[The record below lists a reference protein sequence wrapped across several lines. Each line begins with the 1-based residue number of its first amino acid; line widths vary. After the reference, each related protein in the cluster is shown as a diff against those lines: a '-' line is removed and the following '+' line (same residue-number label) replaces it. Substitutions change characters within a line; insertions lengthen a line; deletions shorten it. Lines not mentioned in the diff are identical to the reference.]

1 MKKIIGSAIALA
13 LGFSTFVNA
22 QDVNSSAT
30 KDASSSA
37 ALEELLVKVR
47 EGRVSE
53 TAEHRKREVEFQS
66 RKNQQTK
73 MLSDA
78 EAEQNRLERL
88 SDKLEKD
95 KRNNDDLIGGLLVKR
110 RDELGRLQEL
120 FGVLQQAGGDMRSVI
135 AGSHVSIDN
144 TERAAEIDNLITK
157 VSNTNTLPNKDEI
170 NTLPAQMMLEM
181 VESRKVVTF
190 DHEVKTTKGTP
201 EIVSLTRIGDFTLM
215 SGDKFYVLKPGGSVQ
230 ELPRQPSGRYTD
242 SIGNFQD
249 STSGLVNVGIDAT
262 RGQILSM
269 EVDKPD
275 FRDRLEQGGPIGYLI
290 LALGFVGVLMAIF
303 QWFYL
308 FTVSRKVKAQI
319 RSDQPS
325 LNNCLGRVLSVYYDN
340 TKVDVE
346 TLELKLDEA
355 ILKETP
361 TLERFLNPIK
371 LISAVAPLFGL
382 LGTVVGMIE
391 TFQAI
396 TLFGT
401 GDPKMMAAG
410 ISTALMTTVE
420 GLVVAI
426 PTLLIH
432 SFVAGSSKTV
442 IHILEEQ
449 SAGIIAVH
457 AEKENAHA

>member
-13 LGFSTFVNA
+13 LGFSTFVSA
-22 QDVNSSAT
+22 QDNTAAT
-30 KDASSSA
+30 
-37 ALEELLVKVR
+37 LEELLVKVR
-47 EGRVSE
+47 EGRVNES
-53 TAEHRKREVEFQS
+53 ADHKKREIEFQS
-66 RKNQQTK
+66 RKNQQGK
-73 MLSDA
+73 MLSD
-78 EAEQNRLERL
+78 ENNTQRILERESDRLE
-88 SDKLEKD
+88 KEK
-95 KRNNDDLIGGLLVKR
+95 RANDDRIGALLIKR

-144 TERAAEIDNLITK
+144 TGRAADIDNLITK
-157 VSNTNTLPNKDEI
+157 VSNTNTLPSKDEI

-181 VESRKVVTF
+181 IESRKIVSF
-190 DHEVKTTKGTP
+190 NHEVRTTKGTP
-201 EIVSLTRIGDFTLM
+201 EIVSLTRIGDFTVM
-215 SGDKFYVLKPGGSVQ
+215 SGDKFYVLKPDGSVE
-230 ELPRQPSGRYTD
+230 ELPRQPSGRFTD
-242 SIGNFQD
+242 TISGFQD
-249 STSGLVNVGIDAT
+249 SSSGLVNVGIDAT

-275 FRDRLEQGGPIGYLI
+275 LRDRLEQGGPIGYLI
-290 LALGFVGVLMAIF
+290 LALGAVGVLMAIF
-303 QWFYL
+303 QWLYL

-319 RSDQPS
+319 RSDQPK

-340 TKVDVE
+340 PKVDVE

-361 TLERFLNPIK
+361 ALERFLNPIK

-382 LGTVVGMIE
+382 LGTVTGMIE

-432 SFVAGSSKTV
+432 SFVAGTSKTV
-442 IHILEEQ
+442 VHILEEQ

>member
-13 LGFSTFVNA
+13 LGFTTFVGA
-22 QDVNSSAT
+22 QEDKAAT
-30 KDASSSA
+30 
-37 ALEELLVKVR
+37 LEELLVKVR

-53 TAEHRKREVEFQS
+53 TSDHRKREVEFQA
-66 RKNQQTK
+66 RKNQQNK

-78 EAEQNRLERL
+78 NAEQRVLERTSDRLE
-88 SDKLEKD
+88 KEK
-95 KRNNDDLIGGLLVKR
+95 RANDDRINALLIKR

-135 AGSHVSIDN
+135 AGSHVSIDHAG
-144 TERAAEIDNLITK
+144 RAEEIDNLIEK
-157 VSNTNTLPNKDEI
+157 VSNTNTLPSKDEI
-170 NTLPAQMMLEM
+170 NKLPAQMMLEM
-181 VESRKVVTF
+181 IESRKVVTF
-190 DHEVKTTKGTP
+190 SQEVKTTKGTP
-201 EIVSLTRIGDFTLM
+201 ETVQLTRVGDFTLM
-215 SGDKFYVLKPGGSVQ
+215 SGDKFYVLKPDGSVQ
-230 ELPRQPSGRYTD
+230 ELPRQPSSRFTGTIQD
-242 SIGNFQD
+242 FQNA
-249 STSGLVNVGIDAT
+249 SSGMVNVGMDAT
-262 RGQILSM
+262 RGQILAM

-275 FRDRLEQGGPIGYLI
+275 LRDRLEQGGPIGYLI
-290 LALGFVGVLMAIF
+290 LALGAVGVLMAIF

-319 RSDQPS
+319 RSDQPN
-325 LNNCLGRVLSVYYDN
+325 LNNALGRVLSVYYDN
-340 TKVDVE
+340 PKVDVE

-361 TLERFLNPIK
+361 ALERFLNPIK

-382 LGTVVGMIE
+382 LGTVTGMIE

-432 SFVAGSSKTV
+432 SFVAGSSKSV
-442 IHILEEQ
+442 IHVLEEQ

-457 AEKENAHA
+457 AEKGSAHA

>member
-1 MKKIIGSAIALA
+1 MKKIIGSAIALV
-13 LGFSTFVNA
+13 LGFSGLVSA
-22 QDVNSSAT
+22 QDTTSAT
-30 KDASSSA
+30 
-37 ALEELLVKVR
+37 LEELLVKVQ

-53 TAEHRKREVEFQS
+53 TAEHRKRELDFQS
-66 RKNQQTK
+66 RKNQQNR
-73 MLSDA
+73 MLSEA
-78 EAEQNRLERL
+78 EAEQRVLERTSDRLE
-88 SDKLEKD
+88 KEKGA
-95 KRNNDDLIGGLLVKR
+95 NDDRINALLVKR
-110 RDELGRLQEL
+110 RDALGRLQEL

-135 AGSHVSIDN
+135 TGSHVSVDHTN
-144 TERAAEIDNLITK
+144 RLAEVNNLIEK
-157 VSNTNTLPNKDEI
+157 VSNTNTLPSKEEI

-181 VESRKVVTF
+181 VESRKIVTF
-190 DHEVKTTKGTP
+190 DQEVKTTAGTP
-201 EIVSLTRIGDFTLM
+201 EIVSLTRVGDFTLM
-215 SGDKFYVLKPGGSVQ
+215 SGDKYYVLKTNGSVE
-230 ELPRQPSGRYTD
+230 ELPRQPSGRFTD
-242 SIGNFQD
+242 TIEDFQESD
-249 STSGLVNVGIDAT
+249 SGLINVGIDPT
-262 RGQILSM
+262 RGQILTM

-275 FRDRLEQGGPIGYLI
+275 LRDRLEQGGPIGYLI
-290 LALGFVGVLMAIF
+290 LLLGFVGVVMAIF

-319 RSDQPS
+319 RSKTPN
-325 LNNCLGRVLSVYYDN
+325 LGNCLGRVLSVYYDN
-340 TKVDVE
+340 PKVDVE

-361 TLERFLNPIK
+361 DLERFLNPIK

-382 LGTVVGMIE
+382 LGTVTGMIE

-432 SFVAGSSKTV
+432 SFVAGTSKSV
-442 IHILEEQ
+442 VHILEEQ